1 MNIVNI
7 HTLSSGI
14 IIDEP
19 YASERAVVMLVQPAS
34 DESGEPP
41 ACYIGID
48 SAHLRGYF
56 LSAIEL
62 ISSSR
67 TVELYSRPG
76 QDYIETSRGS
86 LIEKQ
91 EE

>member
-1 MNIVNI
+1 M
-7 HTLSSGI
+7 
-14 IIDEP
+14 DEP
-19 YASERAVVMLVQPAS
+19 YASECAVVMLVQPAS
-34 DESGEPP
+34 SSHESSEPP
-41 ACYIGID
+41 PCYIGID
-48 SAHLRGYF
+48 STHLRGYF

-67 TVELYSRPG
+67 TVELYSSPG

-86 LIEKQ
+86 LTEKQ

>member
-1 MNIVNI
+1 M
-7 HTLSSGI
+7 
-14 IIDEP
+14 DEP

-34 DESGEPP
+34 SDESSESP

-48 SAHLRGYF
+48 SAFLKGYF

-67 TVELYSRPG
+67 TVELYSQPG
-76 QDYIETSRGS
+76 QDYIDTSRGS

>member
-1 MNIVNI
+1 M
-7 HTLSSGI
+7 
-14 IIDEP
+14 DEP

-34 DESGEPP
+34 SHESSESPP
-41 ACYIGID
+41 CYIGID

-86 LIEKQ
+86 LTEKQ
-91 EE
+91 DE

>member
-1 MNIVNI
+1 M
-7 HTLSSGI
+7 HTAPSSGVI
-14 IIDEP
+14 MDEP
-19 YASERAVVMLVQPAS
+19 YASERAVVMLVQPS
-34 DESGEPP
+34 PSNDDSEPP
-41 ACYIGID
+41 PCYIGID

-67 TVELYSRPG
+67 TVELYSSPG
-76 QDYIETSRGS
+76 QDYIETSKGT
-86 LIEKQ
+86 LTEKQ

>member
-1 MNIVNI
+1 M
-7 HTLSSGI
+7 
-14 IIDEP
+14 DEP
-19 YASERAVVMLVQPAS
+19 YASERAVVTLVQPDSS
-34 DESGEPP
+34 DESSEPP
-41 ACYIGID
+41 PLCYIGID

-56 LSAIEL
+56 LSAVEL

-67 TVELYSRPG
+67 TVELYSRPA

-86 LIEKQ
+86 LTEKQ

>member
-1 MNIVNI
+1 M
-7 HTLSSGI
+7 
-14 IIDEP
+14 DEP
-19 YASERAVVMLVQPAS
+19 YASERAVVMLAQPPPSSS
-34 DESGEPP
+34 DEDSEPP
-41 ACYIGID
+41 PCYVGID

-76 QDYIETSRGS
+76 QDYIETSKGT
-86 LIEKQ
+86 LTEKQ

>member
-1 MNIVNI
+1 MA
-7 HTLSSGI
+7 TASSSGVI
-14 IIDEP
+14 MDEP
-19 YASERAVVMLVQPAS
+19 YASERAVMMLVQPSSS
-34 DESGEPP
+34 DDDEPP
-41 ACYIGID
+41 PCYIGID

-67 TVELYSRPG
+67 TVELYGRPG
-76 QDYIETSRGS
+76 QDYIQTSKGT
-86 LIEKQ
+86 LTEKQ

>member
-1 MNIVNI
+1 M
-7 HTLSSGI
+7 
-14 IIDEP
+14 DEP
-19 YASERAVVMLVQPAS
+19 YTSERAVVMLVQPSPS
-34 DESGEPP
+34 DDNSELEPP
-41 ACYIGID
+41 QCYIGID

-67 TVELYSRPG
+67 TVELYSSPG
-76 QDYIETSRGS
+76 QDYIETSKGT
-86 LIEKQ
+86 LTEKQ